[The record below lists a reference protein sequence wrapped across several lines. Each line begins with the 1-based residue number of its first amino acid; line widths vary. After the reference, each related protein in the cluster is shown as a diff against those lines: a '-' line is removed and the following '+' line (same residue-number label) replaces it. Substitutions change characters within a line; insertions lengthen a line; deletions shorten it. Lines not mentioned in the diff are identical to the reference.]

1 MTRSLRSLCS
11 RVLLAAACMLASAV
25 SFFVTP
31 AVGLAVATCRK
42 LKTLVLDGFKLA
54 ASEPESQRKPAVWR
68 VKAKAFILRLAKR
81 DRPEVSGSWRMCPSC

>member
-1 MTRSLRSLCS
+1 MKSSLRSLCS

-25 SFFVTP
+25 SYFVTP

-54 ASEPESQRKPAVWR
+54 ANELESQRKPAVWR
-68 VKAKAFILRLAKR
+68 IQARAFIQRLAKR
-81 DRPEVSGSWRMCPSC
+81 DRPELSGSWRMCPST